1 MKTVYFDSYVYN
13 RLVEEKVIKK
23 QILKLNYDKK
33 IEVFFSDYLFN
44 ELTCTFINDPAKG
57 RKISEI
63 VLKLISDKILKQRES
78 LINKEIIAF
87 LNNAQKVGIF
97 YSPEKSSEVIGVV
110 NRMTRENPTNNR
122 PLLEVIEAKKKNYQ
136 KIKDI
141 IKEHQDKVDFGV
153 FSNFEDYCNNPK
165 FKAEEDQFINKFLSQ
180 KIIKDSIDEKTIQKI
195 KNNRN
200 NLPHFDAYLKV
211 SAAYQFALM
220 KRKNNDQIWK
230 KPCRGDDYDMR
241 HFVSAATLDILVCD
255 REFLKILKWAYP
267 NKCCVIL
274 DDFFDLFK

>member
-13 RLVEEKVIKK
+13 RFEEERGIKK

-44 ELTCTFINDPAKG
+44 ELACAFLNNPAKG

-63 VLKLISDKILKQRES
+63 VLKLISNKILKQRES
-78 LINKEIIAF
+78 LINKEIITF
-87 LNNAQKVGIF
+87 LNNAQKVNIF
-97 YSPEKSSEVIGVV
+97 YSPEKSFEIIDFV

-122 PLLEVIEAKKKNYQ
+122 PLLEVIEAKTKNRQ
-136 KIKDI
+136 KIKGI
-141 IKEHQDKVDFGV
+141 IKAHQDKVDFGV
-153 FSNFEDYCNNPK
+153 FSNFEDYYNNPK
-165 FKAEEDQFINKFLSQ
+165 FKAEEDQFINKLLPQ

-200 NLPHFDAYLKV
+200 NLPHFDAYLKM

-255 REFLKILKWAYP
+255 REFLQILKWTYP
-267 NKCCVIL
+267 SKCCVIL